1 MSIRTRKRGKSYSY
15 VFEAGKSAD
24 GKRKVIE
31 KGGFKSAEEAY
42 DAGVSAYVDWKHGN
56 IGIISE
62 QITFAD
68 MLNLWL
74 EKNSSNV
81 KEKTR
86 ILYQKVSECKIIPYL
101 GDIVVQRLTPIIL
114 DNWLQARVNEGLS
127 QAYLKLLMSVIKSTL
142 KYAVYPCNLIS
153 SSPAEYIKIPRCCPR
168 NIITRKVITPEMFSE
183 LLRDHPIGNVYR
195 IPLLISYYTGMRMGE
210 VLGLTWDNIDL
221 VNNVIKATQQLQYI
235 EGKGYTLAD
244 LKSYSSYREIPISMK
259 LAEALQDWRMLQDL
273 NSEVRGSAYIVSYF
287 KKDVPF
293 ICSASRKIAEA
304 VDKINFVCTDERGKF
319 IHRSSYMLH
328 LKKLGLNS
336 HSFRHSHATL
346 LIEAGAP
353 PKGVAARLGHAD
365 VLITQNLYTHE
376 TEELRQDTLSYF
388 DKRLENR

>member
-62 QITFAD
+62 QIKFTD

-81 KEKTR
+81 KEKTK
-86 ILYQKVSECKIIPYL
+86 ILYQEVSERKIIPYL
-101 GDIVVQRLTPIIL
+101 GDVAVQQLTPIIL

-127 QAYLKLLMSVIKSTL
+127 QAYLKLLMSVIKSAL
-142 KYAVYPCNLIS
+142 KYAVYPCNIIA
-153 SSPAEYIKIPRCCPR
+153 SSPAEYIKIPRCCPK
-168 NIITRKVITPEMFSE
+168 NIIKRKVITPETFSE
-183 LLRDHPIGNVYR
+183 LLRDHPIGNAYR

-221 VNNVIKATQQLQYI
+221 ANSVIRATQQLQYI
-235 EGKGYTLAD
+235 DGKGFVLTG
-244 LKSYSSYREIPISMK
+244 LKSQSSYREIPISVK
-259 LAEALQDWRMLQDL
+259 LAEALQDWRILQDL
-273 NSEVRGSAYIVSYF
+273 NSEVRGSSYIISYF
-287 KKDVPF
+287 RNAGHF
-293 ICSASRKIAEA
+293 IRSASRAVA
-304 VDKINFVCTDERGKF
+304 GHVDKIDFVCTDEKGKF
-319 IHRSSYMLH
+319 VHRSTYMRH
-328 LKKLGLNS
+328 IRKFGLNS

-346 LIEAGAP
+346 LIEAGAS

-365 VLITQNLYTHE
+365 VLITQNLYTHD

>member
-86 ILYQKVSECKIIPYL
+86 ILYQEVSEHKIIPYL
-101 GDIVVQRLTPIIL
+101 GDVAVQQLTPIIL

-127 QAYLKLLMSVIKSTL
+127 QAYLKLLMSVIKSAL

-168 NIITRKVITPEMFSE
+168 NIIARKVITPEMFSE
-183 LLRDHPIGNVYR
+183 LLRDHPIGNAYR
-195 IPLLISYYTGMRMGE
+195 IPLLISYYTGMRIGE
-210 VLGLTWDNIDL
+210 VLGLTWNNVDL
-221 VNNVIKATQQLQYI
+221 VNNVIKTTQQLQYI
-235 EGKGYTLAD
+235 DGKGFILTG
-244 LKSYSSYREIPISMK
+244 LKSQSSYREIPISVK
-259 LAEALQDWRMLQDL
+259 LAETLQDWRILQDL
-273 NSEVRGSAYIVSYF
+273 NSEIRGSSYVISYF
-287 KKDVPF
+287 RNAGPF
-293 ICSASRKIAEA
+293 IRSASREVAGQ
-304 VDKINFVCTDERGKF
+304 VDKIDFVCTDEKGKF
-319 IHRSSYMLH
+319 VHRSTYMQH
-328 LKKLGLNS
+328 IRKFGLNS

-346 LIEAGAP
+346 LIEAGAS

-376 TEELRQDTLSYF
+376 TAELRQDTLSYF